1 VDVPENTHIVRQ
13 VYERWNAGD
22 TEGVLAL
29 MHPEI
34 EYVNPDYAV
43 EPGIR
48 RGLSG
53 LREALT
59 GNLDAAFSSYE
70 HEVLDVITVD
80 DENVLVLL
88 IFRACGRDSGAQ
100 IEVAEQHLVTLRGG
114 RVARIE
120 WFHDEAAARRAAGL
134 A

>member
-1 VDVPENTHIVRQ
+1 MEGTGNTHIVRQ
-13 VYERWNAGD
+13 LYERWNAGD

-43 EPGIR
+43 EPGTR
-48 RGLSG
+48 RGLLELRTALVDG
-53 LREALT
+53 L
-59 GNLDAAFSSYE
+59 DSAFSSYE
-70 HEVLDVITVD
+70 HEVLDVITA
-80 DENVLVLL
+80 DEGNVLALL
-88 IFRACGRDSGAQ
+88 IFRACGLDSGAQ

-120 WFHDEAAARRAAGL
+120 WFHDEAAARRAAGIS
-134 A
+134 